1 MPLSDAPSALST
13 NPLVRI
19 RDDLSVERRATRNG
33 SLPPGP
39 KLPSIARTER
49 MRRDPLAVL
58 LPAYEEHGPIF
69 AIRIFHAIHVF
80 MLGPEANRFIL
91 VTDRDKFRWR
101 DGSLGDLIPLIGD
114 GLLTT
119 DGEYHDRA
127 REIMVPVFH
136 RKRIASAAT
145 VMSEEAERAFDGW
158 RTGDRIDLYDWTRHV
173 TMRVAMRALFGL
185 DPDRARVDVA
195 ATFERGLSF
204 YEREYFLQ
212 VVRGP
217 GSPFA
222 RLRRVRRT
230 LDHIILSEIARR
242 RSAGKAGEDILGL
255 LMEAE
260 DSEGIRFTDEQVR
273 DQVLTLLFAGHD
285 TTTSTVAFLFYELA
299 RNPDW
304 AERLAAERDSVVG
317 DGTPDATQLFGELP
331 ELGMAVD
338 ETLRLYPPAWIG
350 PRRAVEDFEFGG
362 YPVPAGLPVN
372 YSSWASHRLPDVF
385 SDPHSFRPERFAP
398 SERAKLPKGAYV
410 PFGGGPRICI
420 GMRFGELEIRAIAAA
435 ILRRFRLELEPDW
448 RMRIRQMPTLSP
460 RGGLPMRIRASSM

>member
-136 RKRIASAAT
+136 RKRIAAAAT
-145 VMSEEAERAFDGW
+145 VMAEEAERALDGW

-173 TMRVAMRALFGL
+173 AMRVAMRALFGL

-230 LDHIILSEIARR
+230 LDRIILSEIAGR
-242 RSAGKAGEDILGL
+242 RSAGEAGEDILGL

-260 DSEGIRFTDEQVR
+260 DSEGMRFTDEQVR

-299 RNPDW
+299 RHP
-304 AERLAAERDSVVG
+304 RVGGAAGSRARQRGRRRHPRRGAAVRRAARAG
-317 DGTPDATQLFGELP
+317 DGRRRDAPPLPARVDRPPPRRRGLRVRRLLSARGAAGELLVLGEPQAAGRVQRSALLQARALRALRAREAPQGRLRPVRRRAEDLHRDALRRARDPRDRGRDPAALPPRAGAGLADANPPDADPF
-331 ELGMAVD
+331 AAW
-338 ETLRLYPPAWIG
+338 RPADADSG
-350 PRRAVEDFEFGG
+350 F
-362 YPVPAGLPVN
+362 L
-372 YSSWASHRLPDVF
+372 
-385 SDPHSFRPERFAP
+385 
-398 SERAKLPKGAYV
+398 
-410 PFGGGPRICI
+410 
-420 GMRFGELEIRAIAAA
+420 
-435 ILRRFRLELEPDW
+435 
-448 RMRIRQMPTLSP
+448 
-460 RGGLPMRIRASSM
+460 